1 MKDETPYDRLPYTD
15 HAYAESHP
23 NRLAVV
29 ARLSG
34 WVAPELA
41 AARILEIGCARGG
54 NLLPMAMSLPGAALV
69 GIDPSQRQVD
79 EALRIAGEA
88 QLPNVR
94 VLHTGFE
101 TAELEPGS
109 FDYVLCHGL
118 YSWIAVESRRALLRA
133 IGQWL
138 APGGV
143 AYVSFNTLPGWYE
156 RMAAKD
162 WLRRAP
168 SDEALASLGWLR
180 EQVSPEL
187 ATYRYGLSRVLERL
201 HETDPA
207 YLVHEYLSEE
217 HHPEYVGTFLA
228 EAAEAGLAYLGDAIP
243 QNVALELLPDDV
255 GARVRELEVATTQE
269 TIDFVKGTS
278 FRRALL
284 VRAEACAER
293 GWRWPKRLDPA
304 AIGSLRIASRLREES
319 PGSDFFRGA
328 RESVQVPDP
337 AARAALR
344 ELQRVAPRSLAF
356 QELPGAD
363 PALASE
369 LFDVWLATGELDLYA
384 HAPPMAQSAG
394 EHPEA
399 PPLVRLQAAHAGD
412 ATITNL
418 WHQEVRLLE
427 PLVRFVLARLDGTR
441 TAPQLVREAER
452 AGLLAD
458 EASVRIAMDLL
469 AASALLSR

>member
-34 WVAPELA
+34 WRAPELA

-54 NLLPMAMSLPGAALV
+54 NLLPMAMSLPGAELV

-79 EALRIAGEA
+79 EARRVACAA

-94 VLHTGFE
+94 VLQAGFE
-101 TAELEPGS
+101 TAELEAGS

-118 YSWIAVESRRALLRA
+118 YSWIGVEARRALLRA

-168 SDEALASLGWLR
+168 PNASLASLTWLR

-187 ATYRYGLSRVLERL
+187 GHYRRGLEQVLARL
-201 HETDPA
+201 HETEPA

-217 HHPEYVGTFLA
+217 HHPVYAGAFLA
-228 EAAEAGLAYLGDAIP
+228 EAAEAGLSYLGDAIA

-255 GARVRELEVATTQE
+255 ASRVHELDVAATQE
-269 TIDFVKGTS
+269 IIDFVKGTS

-284 VRAEACAER
+284 VRAEACTER
-293 GWRWPKRLDPA
+293 GWRCPKRLDPA
-304 AIGSLRIASRLREES
+304 ALASLRMASRLREEL
-319 PGSDFFRGA
+319 PGSDFFRGS
-328 RESVQVPDP
+328 RESVQVPDE

-344 ELQRVAPRSLAF
+344 ELERLAPRSLAF
-356 QELPGAD
+356 RELPGAG

-384 HAPPMAQSAG
+384 HAPPMASRAA
-394 EHPEA
+394 ERPEA
-399 PPLVRLQAAHAGD
+399 PPLVRWQAAHG
-412 ATITNL
+412 ATLTNL

-427 PLVRFVLARLDGTR
+427 PLVRFALARLDGTR
-441 TAPQLVREAER
+441 TASELAREAKR
-452 AGLLAD
+452 AGLVAD